1 MALNKQQ
8 VKLRSAKVRERIQ
21 QLELKK
27 ETAVEGIR
35 WYRSQSFKTHLEQ
48 GHGDRLAPNVDSD
61 QYTEI
66 LLNNGRAEHVQE
78 LVLASRS
85 LPDHVGTRAL
95 TPHPARVAMIAD
107 TFLYETFEGT
117 ADITYVT
124 RDNFREVARNSDVL
138 ILAST
143 WRGRFQDWIGTTNV
157 NGRVIREV
165 IPEFKAVGVPVI
177 FYSKED
183 PPNYSVFLPLARRAD
198 VIFTS
203 AQEKIPSYHKDCPE
217 VEHIEA
223 ITFGV
228 SPFLHTP
235 VGSRRERRQEIMF
248 AGSWLTHKYS
258 NRQKH
263 GRMLFDGVID
273 SGRDLLIVDRNST
286 LGISKYQYPQQYLD
300 HVGPGIEHKD
310 LMKVQRM
317 LDVQLNLNSV
327 GGSPTMYANRVV
339 ELQAMG
345 SFVVSNYSLAVNDNY
360 PEVQLIDSAEEVPFV
375 LDAMRGDTLYRAQN
389 DGLRRVWEH
398 DTAWQRMA
406 QLLNSVGAPVA
417 TTSERTALVPVSGT
431 DVEHVRRVAEN
442 QTAPVDVLDM
452 GEIAARRAEYDIVV
466 PIAEDHEYSSV
477 HVRDLLNVFRY
488 ADVDIATKNGSET
501 NSVVTPNDDH
511 ELVREAASA
520 ARSALRTVSDDDAL
534 SRWLETG
541 QVAGNAYSASPFG
554 AGPKGMESIQL
565 QDTAAPE
572 LSVVV
577 PVYNNGKHLV
587 SKCFRSLQ
595 RSTIFDRMEVLLIDD
610 GSTDGYTPQ
619 VVRELADR
627 YVNVHAHFFETGGSG
642 SASRPRNEGLKLAK
656 APFITYLDPDN
667 EALNDGYRV
676 LLERVKELKVQFA
689 IGNMVKLTSSRKDV
703 NNAALLNS
711 RLPKDPVGGRMVPDN
726 VMELTKFQPM
736 SIQAL
741 VADTAWLRSIGLHQP
756 LGALGQDSLA
766 FQQMLHGA
774 RRIATVKLPIHV
786 YYGAVSNSMV
796 NTVGPGF
803 YRKYLPMERYR
814 REWLDR
820 DGLFEDYCRLRVDP
834 FFNGWLVQKFNR
846 FVSPEHKQECR
857 ALLDDLCAIY
867 DVQLAHEDPNDLESP
882 IYVVVRE
889 NEKQPV
895 PEDISA
901 DVEAQHSDLGA
912 EV

>member
-8 VKLRSAKVRERIQ
+8 VKLRAAKVRERIG
-21 QLELKK
+21 QLEDLK
-27 ETAVEGIR
+27 ETTVQDMR
-35 WYRSQSFKTHLEQ
+35 WYRSRSFRKHAAE
-48 GHGDRLAPNVDSD
+48 GNGSRLAPARDTER
-61 QYTEI
+61 YTEI
-66 LLNNGRAEHVQE
+66 IANNGRAEQVRD
-78 LVLASRS
+78 LVESS
-85 LPDHVGTRAL
+85 HGLPDHAGTRVLKA
-95 TPHPARVAMIAD
+95 HPAKVAMIAD

-124 RDNFREVARNSDVL
+124 RDNYRDVAQNSDVL

-143 WRGRFQDWIGTTNV
+143 WRGRFQDWIGTTSV
-157 NGRVIREV
+157 KGRVIREV
-165 IPEFKAVGVPVI
+165 IPAFREAGVPVV

-203 AQEKIPSYHKDCPE
+203 AEEKIPSYRKDCPE

-235 VGSRRERRQEIMF
+235 IGSRRHRHQEIMF
-248 AGSWLTHKYS
+248 AGSWLSHKYS

-263 GRMLFDGVID
+263 GRMLFDGVIEAE
-273 SGRDLLIVDRNST
+273 RDLLIVDRNST
-286 LGISKYQYPQQYLD
+286 LGIPKYQYPQEYLD
-300 HVGPGIEHKD
+300 HVGPGIEHRD

-317 LDVQLNLNSV
+317 LDIQLNLNSV

-345 SFVVSNYSLAVNDNY
+345 SFVVSNYSLAVNDHY
-360 PEVQLIDSAEEVPFV
+360 PEVQLIDSAAEVPLV
-375 LDAMRGDTLYRAQN
+375 LQAMTGDTLYRAQN

-398 DTAWQRMA
+398 DTAWQRMG
-406 QLLNSVGAPVA
+406 QLLKSVGAPVA
-417 TTSERTALVPVSGT
+417 TLSERTALVPAQGT
-431 DVEHVRRVAEN
+431 DLVDVHRVAES
-442 QTAPVDVLDM
+442 QTTHVDVLTRE
-452 GEIAARRAEYDIVV
+452 EIASKRADYDVVV
-466 PIAEDHEYSSV
+466 PIANDHEYSSV

-501 NSVVTPNDDH
+501 GNVITRGDDH
-511 ELVREAASA
+511 ELVGEAASA
-520 ARSALRTVSDDDAL
+520 ARSALRTDSDDDAL
-534 SRWLETG
+534 GRWLEDGRVTG
-541 QVAGNAYSASPFG
+541 KVYSTAPFG
-554 AGPKGMESIQL
+554 AGPRSSERIEVTHTRK
-565 QDTAAPE
+565 PE
-572 LSVVV
+572 LTVVV

-595 RSTIFDRMEVLLIDD
+595 RSTIFERMEILLIDD

-619 VVRELADR
+619 VVREIAER
-627 YVNVHAHFFETGGSG
+627 HPNVHAHFFERGGSG
-642 SASRPRNEGLKLAK
+642 SASRPRNEGLKLAS
-656 APFITYLDPDN
+656 APYITYLDPDN
-667 EALNDGYRV
+667 EALNDGFRV
-676 LLERVKELKVQFA
+676 LLEKVKELKVQFA

-703 NNAALLNS
+703 NNVALLNS
-711 RLPKDPVGGRMVPDN
+711 KLPKDPVGGLLVPDD
-726 VMELTKFQPM
+726 VMERTKFQPM

-741 VADTAWLRSIGLHQP
+741 VADTEWLRAIGLHQP

-766 FQQMLHGA
+766 FQQMLHAA

-803 YRKYLPMERYR
+803 YRKYLPMERFR
-814 REWLDR
+814 KEWLDR

-846 FVSPEHKQECR
+846 FVAPEHKAECR
-857 ALLDDLCAIY
+857 ELLDELCAIY
-867 DVQLAHEDPNDLESP
+867 DVELAHEQPEDPESP
-882 IYVVVRE
+882 LYVVVRPSE
-889 NEKQPV
+889 EQSLPD
-895 PEDISA
+895 DISA
-901 DVEAQHSDLGA
+901 DVEAEIPNVAA
-912 EV
+912 EA

>member
-1 MALNKQQ
+1 MALKRHQL
-8 VKLRSAKVRERIQ
+8 KLRSAKVRERIQ
-21 QLELKK
+21 QLELKN
-27 ETAVEGIR
+27 ETAVEHIR
-35 WYRSQSFKTHLEQ
+35 WYRSESFKTHLEQ
-48 GHGDRLAPNVDSD
+48 GHGGRLAPGVNSE
-61 QYTEI
+61 QYGEI
-66 LLNNGRAEHVQE
+66 LSNNGRMEQVQE
-78 LVLASRS
+78 FVSASRS
-85 LPDHVGTRAL
+85 LPDHMGTRAL

-124 RDNFREVARNSDVL
+124 QDNFRDVARNSDVL

-143 WRGRFQDWIGTTNV
+143 WRGRYQDWIGTTNV
-157 NGRVIREV
+157 NGRLIREV
-165 IPEFKAVGVPVI
+165 IPEFKAADVPII

-203 AQEKIPSYHKDCPE
+203 AQEKIPSYRKDCPD

-286 LGISKYQYPQQYLD
+286 LGIPKYQYPQQYLD

-317 LDVQLNLNSV
+317 LDVHLNLNSV
-327 GGSPTMYANRVV
+327 GGSSTMYANRVV

-345 SFVVSNYSLAVNDNY
+345 SFVVSNYSLAVNDKY
-360 PEVQLIDSAEEVPFV
+360 PEVQLIDSAEEVPSV
-375 LDAMRGDTLYRAQN
+375 LDEMQGDTLYRAQN

-406 QLLNSVGAPVA
+406 QLLNSVGAAVA
-417 TTSERTALVPVSGT
+417 TTSERTALVPVAGA
-431 DVEHVRRVAEN
+431 DLEHVRRVAEN
-442 QTAPVDVLDM
+442 QPAPADVLTRD
-452 GEIAARRAEYDIVV
+452 EITARRADYDVVV
-466 PIAEDHEYSSV
+466 PIAKDHEYSSV

-501 NSVVTPNDDH
+501 NSVITQGSDH

-520 ARSALRTVSDDDAL
+520 ARSALRTVSEDDAL
-534 SRWLETG
+534 GRWLTTG
-541 QVAGNAYSASPFG
+541 QVVGNAYSAAPFG
-554 AGPKGMESIQL
+554 AGPKGAQTIEL
-565 QDTAAPE
+565 QDTAEPE
-572 LSVVV
+572 LTVVV

-595 RSTIFDRMEVLLIDD
+595 RSTIFDQMEVLLIDD

-619 VVRELADR
+619 VVRELSER
-627 YVNVHAHFFETGGSG
+627 HPNVHAYFFETGGSG
-642 SASRPRNEGLKLAK
+642 SASRPRNEGLKLAR

-676 LLERVKELKVQFA
+676 LLEQVINLKVQFA

-711 RLPKDPVGGRMVPDN
+711 RLPEDPVGGRIVPDN

-803 YRKYLPMERYR
+803 YRKYLPIERYR
-814 REWLDR
+814 KEWLER
-820 DGLFEDYCRLRVDP
+820 DGLFEDYCRLRADP

-857 ALLDDLCAIY
+857 ILLDELCAIY
-867 DVQLAHEDPNDLESP
+867 DVQLAHEDPGDLDSP
-882 IYVVVRE
+882 LYVVARPSQ
-889 NEKQPV
+889 KHPV
-895 PEDISA
+895 PGDISA
-901 DVEAQHSDLGA
+901 EVETNEPAPSA
-912 EV
+912 KV

>member
-8 VKLRSAKVRERIQ
+8 VKLRSAKVRERIG
-21 QLELKK
+21 QLEQRR
-27 ETAVEGIR
+27 ETTVQDMR
-35 WYRSQSFKTHLEQ
+35 WYRSASFRKHVMQ
-48 GHGDRLAPNVDSD
+48 GSASRLAPTDD
-61 QYTEI
+61 PERYTEI
-66 LLNNGRAEHVQE
+66 LSSNGRSEQVRE
-78 LVLASRS
+78 LVELSRN
-85 LPDHVGTRAL
+85 LPDHAGTRVL
-95 TPHPARVAMIAD
+95 RPHPARVAMIAD
-107 TFLYETFEGT
+107 TFLFETFEGT

-124 RDNFREVARNSDVL
+124 RDNFREVALNSDVL

-143 WRGRFQDWIGTTNV
+143 WRGRFQDWIGTTSV
-157 NGRVIREV
+157 KGRVIREV
-165 IPEFKAVGVPVI
+165 IPAFKEAGVPVI

-203 AQEKIPSYHKDCPE
+203 AEEKIPSYRKDCPD

-228 SPFLHTP
+228 SPYLHTP
-235 VGSRRERRQEIMF
+235 VGSRRERRQEILF
-248 AGSWLTHKYS
+248 AGSWLSHKYS

-263 GRMLFDGVID
+263 GRMLFDGVVEA
-273 SGRDLLIVDRNST
+273 GRDLLIVDRNST
-286 LGISKYQYPQQYLD
+286 LGIPKYQYPQEYLD
-300 HVGPGIEHKD
+300 HVGPGIDHKD

-345 SFVVSNYSLAVNDNY
+345 AFVLSNYSLAVNDNY
-360 PEVQLIDSAEEVPFV
+360 PEVQLIDSAAEVPLV
-375 LDAMRGDTLYRAQN
+375 LGAITGDTLYRAQN
-389 DGLRRVWEH
+389 DGLRRVWQH

-417 TTSERTALVPVSGT
+417 TLSERTALVPVPGT
-431 DVEHVRRVAEN
+431 ELSEVQRVAEG
-442 QTAPVDVLDM
+442 QTTDVDVVRHEDILP
-452 GEIAARRAEYDIVV
+452 RRADFDVVV
-466 PIAEDHEYSSV
+466 PISHDHDYSST

-501 NSVVTPNDDH
+501 NCVVTRRDDH
-511 ELVREAASA
+511 ELISEAASS
-520 ARSALRTVSDDDAL
+520 ARSALRAEAEDDVL
-534 SRWLETG
+534 GRWLDNG
-541 QVAGNAYSASPFG
+541 RVVGNAYSTAPFG
-554 AGPKGMESIQL
+554 AGPRGTEHIEVTGPTK
-565 QDTAAPE
+565 PE

-595 RSTIFDRMEVLLIDD
+595 RSTIFDRMEILLIDD

-619 VVRELADR
+619 VVREIAER
-627 YVNVHAHFFETGGSG
+627 HPNVHAHFFERGGSG
-642 SASRPRNEGLKLAK
+642 SASRPRNEGLKLAS
-656 APFITYLDPDN
+656 APYITYLDPDN
-667 EALNDGYRV
+667 EALNDGFRV
-676 LLERVKELKVQFA
+676 LLNEVKELKVQFA

-703 NNAALLNS
+703 NNVAVLNS
-711 RLPKDPVGGRMVPDN
+711 KLPKDPVGGLQVPDN
-726 VMELTKFQPM
+726 VMERTKFQPM

-741 VADTAWLRSIGLHQP
+741 VADTAWLRAIGLHQP

-766 FQQMLHGA
+766 FQQMLHAA

-814 REWLDR
+814 KEWLEQ

-834 FFNGWLVQKFNR
+834 FFNGWMVAKFNK
-846 FVSPEHKQECR
+846 FVEPEQKQECR
-857 ALLDDLCAIY
+857 RLLDMLCAIY
-867 DVQLAHEDPNDLESP
+867 DVQLANEDPDNPDSDL
-882 IYVVVRE
+882 YVVARSGE
-889 NEKQPV
+889 RQPRTLNF
-895 PEDISA
+895 PIETG
-901 DVEAQHSDLGA
+901 E
-912 EV
+912 